1 MKLGVL
7 ETGQVKPPLDRF
19 GDYTHMFRR
28 LFLEADPDLEVERYR
43 LILGEAPKRTDEC
56 DAWLITGSAHGVHD
70 AFDWLQRLEDFV
82 SELDA
87 ARSKTIGVCFGH
99 QLIAKVLGGEVE
111 RAKVGWCTG
120 ATPYRVE
127 QSSEYEEREL
137 RMIASHRD
145 QVTRLPSDAVLTLS
159 AERCPNAG
167 FTIGEHMITVQ
178 GHPEFRPDFASALY
192 KKRRG
197 AIGERACHEAID
209 SLKKSLD
216 NLEVARD
223 LVKFLRD

>member
-7 ETGQVKPPLDRF
+7 ETGQVTPPLDRF

-28 LFLEADPDLEVERYR
+28 LFLEADPDVELKQYR

-70 AFDWLQRLEDFV
+70 VFDWLQRLEDFV

-87 ARSKTIGVCFGH
+87 DRSKTIGVCFGH

-127 QSSEYEEREL
+127 ESADHAKREL

-145 QVTRLPSDAVLTLS
+145 QVTRLPSEAVLTLS
-159 AERCPNAG
+159 AERCPIAG
-167 FTIGEHMITVQ
+167 FTISEHMVTVQ
-178 GHPEFRPDFASALY
+178 GHPEFRPDFSSALY
-192 KKRRG
+192 EKRRG
-197 AIGERACHEAID
+197 AIGEGAYHEAID
-209 SLKKSLD
+209 SLNQPLD
-216 NLEVARD
+216 NLAVARD
-223 LVKFLRD
+223 LVNFLRE